1 MPLITVGAGA
11 SELDPGTYPVT
22 CVGVEQKTITVEN
35 EDRQVFE
42 WKFNVD
48 TDDPDEVIEVNGLTS
63 IMTGPKSKTAQFISA
78 LLGPDALQ
86 PGAEFDLPDFVGKS
100 ALATVGLNKNG
111 YPRVEGLVAIP
122 KVAKRK
128 ATPVAVQQDDE
139 DEDETPAPAPAKPKV
154 KPIREQVADDE
165 TDLPF

>member
-1 MPLITVGAGA
+1 MPLITVGSGA

-48 TDDPDEVIEVNGLTS
+48 TDDDEVIEVNGLTS
-63 IMTGPKSKTAQFISA
+63 IMTGPKSKTAQFIAA

-128 ATPVAVQQDDE
+128 AAPVVVQQDE
-139 DEDETPAPAPAKPKV
+139 DEEEEAPAPVKKA
-154 KPIREQVADDE
+154 KPIREQVADSED
-165 TDLPF
+165 DLPF